1 MRGVPAKFWKRVV
14 AYIADSLIISFIIL
28 SPFSSVMNNSFD
40 TSSFTSILLSLQ
52 STFTKEFFLISI
64 TLAILTLIYWTFME
78 WKYQQSIGKIL
89 LGLVVVS
96 TTKKRL
102 SFNQALTRNITKL
115 STIIL
120 ILDCI
125 NIFRNKKKNQRF
137 FERFSKTQVM
147 EGILIK

>member
-28 SPFSSVMNNSFD
+28 SPFSSIMNTTLD
-40 TSSFTSILLSLQ
+40 KSSFSGILSSLQ
-52 STFTKEFFLISI
+52 ATFTKEVFVISLIVA
-64 TLAILTLIYWTFME
+64 LLTLIYWTFME
-78 WKYQQSIGKIL
+78 WKFQQSVGKIL

-102 SFNQALTRNITKL
+102 TFKQALTRNITKL
-115 STIIL
+115 STIVL

-125 NIFRNKKKNQRF
+125 NIFKNKKKNQRF
-137 FERFSKTQVM
+137 FEKFSKTQVM
-147 EGILIK
+147 EGILLK